1 MLQYKTLSGDK
12 QGSISSKVG
21 MIESTFSKSYI
32 FFFESQS
39 EIYNF
44 LKQMNL
50 WRANRKTNIEADSLE
65 NPMSAVTAR
74 YFDV

>member
-32 FFFESQS
+32 FFESQS